1 MNKCL
6 YFAVITSTTIGYG
19 DISPKNTNLGKI
31 FGIFY
36 ILFGVTAVGN
46 VLSEIAT
53 KVIEKKQREA
63 MDRILSR
70 KITIDE
76 FAKFDVDGDGRI
88 ERTEF
93 ALRKLMLMGIVEPA
107 DVARVEK
114 EFDQM
119 DADGSGEVTLKDL
132 EAHLKAQEKEKE
144 ELVRAALVN
153 F

>member
-1 MNKCL
+1 
-6 YFAVITSTTIGYG
+6 
-19 DISPKNTNLGKI
+19 
-31 FGIFY
+31 
-36 ILFGVTAVGN
+36 
-46 VLSEIAT
+46 
-53 KVIEKKQREA
+53 

-144 ELVRAALVN
+144 ELLERKKRGAKKTRAKQVQN
-153 F
+153 QYENMVEKI